1 MATTPNYGWVTP
13 APTDFV
19 TDLPADFE
27 VFADAVDADLA
38 GLLGGTT
45 GQVLAKDSNADH
57 DFSWITVGGGG
68 KVLQVVS
75 AVTSTSTVIAST
87 SYTDTTITANITPS
101 ANTSKILV
109 LVSADTTMLQTSP
122 AANNRAYARI
132 MRDATQVYEIVTNS
146 VYYFDSSGTG
156 TTVDASASS
165 LVYLDSPA
173 TTSAITYKVQG
184 KVSGTGS
191 GTQVEYQD
199 ASSSSIVLL
208 EIGA

>member
-1 MATTPNYGWVTP
+1 
-13 APTDFV
+13 
-19 TDLPADFE
+19 

-87 SYTDTTITANITPS
+87 SFTDTTITANITPS

-109 LVSADTTMLQTSP
+109 LVSG
-122 AANNRAYARI
+122 AAEIYTAAGATNARAEARI
-132 MRDATQVYEIVTNS
+132 MRDATEVYKITTNAA
-146 VYYFDSSGTG
+146 FITLSSGTV
-156 TTVDASASS
+156 TNFLDSAAAS
-165 LVYLDSPA
+165 LVYLDDPN
-173 TTSAITYKVQG
+173 TTSAITYKVQAR
-184 KVSGTGS
+184 VTSTS
-191 GTQVEYQD
+191 NSTQVEYQD
-199 ASSSSIVLL
+199 SNSSSIVLL